1 MTEDEEWER
10 AVAADEKWKR
20 ELAESRR
27 WYDVFGAIGVGIL
40 LIVVHTYG
48 WLDEKLRKEGV

>member
-20 ELAESRR
+20 DLEDAKR
-27 WYDVFGAIGVGIL
+27 WYDIPLVIPLVLFW
-40 LIVVHTYG
+40 LIVLLYG
-48 WLDEKLRKEGV
+48 WFDAKLRKDGV